1 MVDAPPAP
9 RLAQKLRHPPYEWVV
24 AVAFVLALFM
34 DILDLTVVNVSLFKI
49 SKDFSASLTST
60 TWIVIG
66 YSLSLA
72 IWIPVSGWIG
82 DRVGTR
88 RTFIF
93 ALVMFVGASVLCG
106 EARSIHQL
114 VTFRFLQG
122 VGGGMLTPTGTTL
135 LFRAFPPERRARAS
149 SILAIPTVLA
159 PATGPV
165 LGGFLTDTFGWRWI
179 FRLNIPIGLLAL
191 AVAVFGLRKDGE
203 RTRRPFDLP
212 GFALTALAFPAI
224 VYVLERGSADG
235 WFSPRIVQVGVLG
248 LLSLIGLVWWS
259 RRTPSPMLDLRLLGD
274 RMFGT
279 ANIVCFFYTMS
290 FLGLTFLLPQFLQRV
305 AGFSALRSGMT
316 TFTQALG
323 LIAMSRVAG
332 RLYPRFGPR
341 RMMCVAYAAVAF
353 FTLLLAFIT
362 VDTNPWAIRAVL
374 FLRGGFLAL
383 GFIPLQASFLAKI
396 TPEAT
401 GRASA
406 VFSTQR
412 QVGASVG
419 VAVLSTVLAS
429 LIPQKFGE
437 AVVPRALIPGFT
449 SAFHWAFAVSALMM
463 VAASVLSLL
472 IRDADAAAT
481 MVR

>member
-1 MVDAPPAP
+1 MVDAPTET
-9 RLAQKLRHPPYEWVV
+9 RLAQKLRHPSYEWIVG
-24 AVAFVLALFM
+24 VAFVLALFM

-49 SKDFSASLTST
+49 SRDFSASLAST

-82 DRVGTR
+82 DRAGTR

-93 ALVMFVGASVLCG
+93 ALVMFVGASALCG

-114 VTFRFLQG
+114 VAFRFLQG

-149 SILAIPTVLA
+149 AILAIPTVLA

-179 FRLNIPIGLLAL
+179 FRLNIPIGILAL
-191 AVAVFGLRKDGE
+191 AVAVFGLRKDGKP
-203 RTRRPFDLP
+203 TRRPFDLP

-224 VYVLERGSADG
+224 VYVLERGSTEG
-235 WFSPRIVQVGVLG
+235 WLSARIVQVGILG
-248 LLSLIGLVWWS
+248 GLSLAGLVWWS
-259 RRTPSPMLDLRLLGD
+259 RRTAAPMLDVHLLGD

-279 ANIVCFFYTMS
+279 ANIVSFFYTMS
-290 FLGLTFLLPQFLQRV
+290 FLGVTFLLPQFLQRV
-305 AGFSALRSGMT
+305 AGYSALRSGMT

-323 LIAMSRVAG
+323 LIVVSRMAG
-332 RLYPRFGPR
+332 RLYPRWGPR
-341 RMMCVAYAAVAF
+341 RMMSVAYAGVAF
-353 FTLLLAFIT
+353 FTVLLVFIT
-362 VDTNPWAIRAVL
+362 VGTNPWALRTLL
-374 FLRGGFLAL
+374 FLRGGCLAL

-406 VFSTQR
+406 IFSTQR
-412 QVGASVG
+412 QLGAAVG

-429 LIPQKFGE
+429 LIPVNFGDT
-437 AVVPRALIPGFT
+437 VVPKALVPGFT
-449 SAFHWAFAVSALMM
+449 SAFHWAFAAAGLMM
-463 VAASVLSLL
+463 VVASGLSLR